1 MMRYWFCTMTLTLEE
16 AQQKLADVARQA
28 LLGEAVPITIGTE
41 TLRLTAEVPLRPA
54 GYFTECYRDPKDA
67 AFEERV
73 ARDSTIVDEP

>member
-1 MMRYWFCTMTLTLEE
+1 MRYWFCTMTLTLEQ
-16 AQQKLADVARQA
+16 AQQKLADAARQA
-28 LLGEAVPITIGTE
+28 LLGEPVLITIGAE

-67 AFEERV
+67 VFEERV